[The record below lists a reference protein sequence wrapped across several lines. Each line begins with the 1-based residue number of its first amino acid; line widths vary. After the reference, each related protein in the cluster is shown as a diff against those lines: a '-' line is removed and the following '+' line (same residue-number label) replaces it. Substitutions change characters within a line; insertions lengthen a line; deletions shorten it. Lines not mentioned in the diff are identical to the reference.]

1 MADVK
6 ICGLSDGAGVA
17 AALAGRARW
26 LGFNFFPKSPRYVTP
41 ERASALAGPVSGR
54 ADTVAI
60 VVDPDDA
67 LLSVIAATLAPD
79 WVQLHG
85 RESPARVAAA
95 RRFAR
100 RGVIK
105 AFGIARAEDFAEV
118 ASYTDVANLLL
129 FDAKA
134 PAGAA
139 MPGGLGAAF
148 DWRLMQGRR
157 FGRPWMLS
165 GGLTPENVAEA
176 VRESGAAAVDVSSG
190 VETAP
195 GVKDPAL
202 IARFLAAATP
212 I

>member
-6 ICGLSDGAGVA
+6 ICGLSDVAGVA
-17 AALAGRARW
+17 ASLEGRARW
-26 LGFNFFPKSPRYVTP
+26 LGFNFFPKSPRCVTAD
-41 ERASALAGPVSGR
+41 RAAALAGPARGR
-54 ADTVAI
+54 AETVAI
-60 VVDPDDA
+60 TVDPDDA
-67 LLSVIAATLAPD
+67 LLSAIAGTLAPD

-85 RESPARVAAA
+85 KESPARVAEAK
-95 RRFAR
+95 RFAK

-105 AFGIARAEDFAEV
+105 ALGIARAEDFADVERYAAV
-118 ASYTDVANLLL
+118 ADMIL

-139 MPGGLGAAF
+139 MPGGLGTAF

-157 FGRPWMLS
+157 VGKPWLLS

-176 VRESGAAAVDVSSG
+176 VRESGAAAVDVASG
-190 VETAP
+190 VESAP

-212 I
+212 S